1 MKRFLGRSYRS
12 MTNLE
17 ERKEEEKKKSKVKL
31 GGRRDGFGCPGTGRF
46 GSVMHV
52 STQ

>member
-17 ERKEEEKKKSKVKL
+17 EGEEEEIKAKL
-31 GGRRDGFGCPGTGRF
+31 NLGEDAMGLVVQGQD
-46 GSVMHV
+46 SLVA
-52 STQ
+52 